1 MNNKAKYKEVL
12 IVILHKGETLFRQGE
27 EGPLYF
33 IKSGL
38 LKVVRVQ
45 DDGTPF
51 LFNIIVPGETIPH
64 HSLISPKEYHGTA
77 IALMK
82 TEVTLITCNTWY
94 EQLQTNP
101 ESYAKIALQLQTKL
115 RMMQQRID
123 QLTTVSPK
131 ERLYRLQEWFATY
144 LGDIPIYEIL
154 TQTEIGQ
161 LIGIRRETV
170 NRLLREQTKNEVN

>member
-1 MNNKAKYKEVL
+1 M
-12 IVILHKGETLFRQGE
+12 ILHKGEILFRQGE

-33 IKSGL
+33 VKSGL
-38 LKVVRVQ
+38 LKVVRLQ
-45 DDGTPF
+45 EDGTSV

-77 IALMK
+77 IALIK
-82 TEVTLITCNTWY
+82 TEVEPILCNVWY
-94 EQLQTNP
+94 EQLHANP
-101 ESYAKIALQLQTKL
+101 ESYADIALQLQTKL
-115 RMMQQRID
+115 RMMQERID

-131 ERLYRLQEWFATY
+131 EKLLRLQKWFTTY

-170 NRLLREQTKNEVN
+170 NRLLREQTKNEVS